1 MSETPGRFIVDID
14 AFHRKCK
21 IAESVREVNEQIAV
35 WKRAMFEESELVA
48 EQLENKKWIVYPR
61 GKK

>member
-1 MSETPGRFIVDID
+1 MSEAGRFIVDIE

-21 IAESVREVNEQIAV
+21 IAESVRDVNEQVEI
-35 WKRAMFEESELVA
+35 WKRALFGESELVA
-48 EQLENKKWIVYPR
+48 EQLENKKWIVYPK